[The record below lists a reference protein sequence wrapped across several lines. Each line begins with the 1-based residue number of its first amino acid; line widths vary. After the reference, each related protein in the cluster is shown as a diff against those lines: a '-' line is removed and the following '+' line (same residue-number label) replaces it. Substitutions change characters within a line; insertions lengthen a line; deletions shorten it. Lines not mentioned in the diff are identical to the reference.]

1 MEGVFK
7 AVNDKLKQKKFK
19 CDIIMIFG
27 AFSSVVY
34 YIVFTVLTVNFRLFL
49 PVVKSSKLKL

>member
-1 MEGVFK
+1 MEGAFK
-7 AVNDKLKQKKFK
+7 AVNDKLKQKKSK

-34 YIVFTVLTVNFRLFL
+34 NIVLVLTVNFRLFFA
-49 PVVKSSKLKL
+49 